1 MCTRLS
7 VLSWVWAWCLAT
19 GSPALVLAENH
30 DQDQRKLFE
39 TRIRPVLVERC
50 FQCHSQRSDPPK
62 GNLRLDSPAG
72 WRRGGDTG
80 PAVVEGQP
88 EESLLISAL
97 EYESFKM
104 PPDGRL
110 PAAVVADFRAW
121 IEAGA
126 LVPAGFGAQVPAA
139 AVATEIDWDT
149 ARDFWA
155 FQPLANGVPPA
166 ADIPPQGNGIDYYL
180 EEHRRLASVSAAAPA
195 DRRQLIRRL
204 SFGLLGLPPTRQQI
218 SEFLHDQEPQA
229 YQRLVERLLATPQY
243 GEHWGR
249 KWLDV
254 VRYADSNGAD
264 ENKPYPLAFHYRNYV
279 IDAFNQDR
287 PFDEF
292 LREQVAGDLLPD
304 EGDLALRNQHITAT
318 AFLAL
323 GIKIAAEQDQE
334 KKRADIIDEQIDV
347 ISRAMFG
354 LTVACARCHDHKF
367 DPIPTA
373 DYYALAGVLRST
385 TLGTRAL
392 TDPRQAGLNA
402 ELATLEERLETI
414 RSRAEER
421 IARAA
426 RDSLEAYLLH
436 SRGVVQWRE
445 NGQTSRMR
453 GALSGALTGPYL
465 AVGEFHNPAN
475 QGTQRLAGQAEAF
488 ARGNAQADHD
498 TYGKGIG
505 IISDAGPGQ
514 RVWVEYDVDVPAPG
528 TYQVEFRYAA
538 AAERP
543 GRLLINGRLVN
554 ERSMGQTTGSWLPDT
569 QRWFVEGR
577 YPFRGGRNVLR
588 FEVDGVMSHLDQWL
602 LARVDP
608 SPLPAMEAENF
619 VRGNVKPFNAD
630 ETTYISDPPTG
641 EDLYYVE
648 YDVVTEVRGAHTL
661 MVRYAAAESR
671 PMTLVID
678 GDTLT
683 DKAVAGVT
691 GGWGVESQRWHLEAT
706 ATLEP
711 GRHIIRF
718 ERSGAVSHIDQ
729 WALLR
734 PAKQRA
740 GTDEPEALAK
750 RFQLD
755 YGALEQW
762 TDFLQGA
769 ALSDPF
775 FALWSWIGQ
784 PDVPWVERLQ
794 RWQSTGRPSED
805 LARWLTIEEPNS
817 DRALVARMAGVL
829 REVTGEEP
837 VVDWKRQVKRLLEGP
852 QGPWRPRR
860 RPASQYSTTNRE
872 AAEQLQEEV
881 ATLRD
886 ALAKLPKIEVMA
898 ASEGEP
904 GDQPI
909 FIRGNHLQHGPP
921 VARRFLSVID
931 GLQQEAYPETQSG
944 RLQLATSIT
953 RRGNPL
959 TARVLANRVWR
970 WHFGRA
976 LVASTENFGHS
987 GEVPTHPRLLDHL
1000 AAKLIEFRWSLKALQ
1015 RYVVQSNAYRMSSR
1029 YDPGNAGRDPGNKWY
1044 WRRQPQRLPAEAIR
1058 DALLSVSGRL
1068 DLAVGGAA
1076 VAGVKS
1082 QDPSPADLRKNRA
1095 VYEGSLRRSIYLP
1108 IVRTNVYKFFTLFDF
1123 PNPAAPTGNRSTTTI
1138 PTQALFLMNNP
1149 WVQGVADD
1157 IAEQVCLAHQQPE
1170 LRCEVLFE
1178 TLFGRLPAD
1187 DELQDALS
1195 LVVQEQPAGQ
1205 DAADT
1210 LAGWKTLVH
1219 TLLLSSEFIYVH

>member
-1 MCTRLS
+1 M
-7 VLSWVWAWCLAT
+7 AD
-19 GSPALVLAENH
+19 
-30 DQDQRKLFE
+30 DQQQKLFE

-62 GNLRLDSPAG
+62 GNLRLDSPSG
-72 WRRGGDTG
+72 WRRGGDSG
-80 PAVVEGQP
+80 PAVVAGQP
-88 EESLLISAL
+88 AESLLISAL
-97 EYESFKM
+97 EYEAFKM

-110 PAAVVADFRAW
+110 PEAVVADFRVW

-126 LVPAGFGAQVPAA
+126 VVPPGFGDQVSTS
-139 AVATEIDWDT
+139 AVAAEIDWDT

-155 FQPLANGVPPA
+155 FQPLTNRPVSA
-166 ADIPPQGNGIDYYL
+166 ADVPPQGNGIDYYL
-180 EEHRRLASVSAAAPA
+180 EQHRQQTGVSAAVPA
-195 DRRQLIRRL
+195 GRRQLIRRL

-218 SEFLHDQEPQA
+218 SAFLQDKKPQA

-287 PFDEF
+287 AFDEF

-304 EGDLALRNQHITAT
+304 EGDVALRNQHITAT

-392 TDPRQAGLNA
+392 TNPRQAALDV
-402 ELATLEERLETI
+402 ELLALEERLEAI
-414 RSRAEER
+414 RSRAEGR
-421 IARAA
+421 IAQAA
-426 RDSLEAYLLH
+426 RSSVEAYLLH

-445 NGQTSRMR
+445 NAQSSRLR
-453 GALSGALTGPYL
+453 GALSGALAAPYL
-465 AVGEFHNPAN
+465 PIGDLHKPGVK
-475 QGTQRLAGQAEAF
+475 GTQQLAGQAEAF
-488 ARGNAQADHD
+488 DRGNAQADHD

-514 RVWVEYDVDVPAPG
+514 MVWVEYDVDVPASG

-538 AAERP
+538 ASERP
-543 GRLLINGRLVN
+543 GRLLVNGQLVN
-554 ERSMGQTTGSWLPDT
+554 DRSMGKTTGSWLPDT

-577 YPFRGGRNVLR
+577 YPFRAGRNVLR
-588 FEVDGVMSHLDQWL
+588 FEVDGVMSHLDRWL
-602 LARVDP
+602 LARVDS
-608 SPLPAMEAENF
+608 SPLPAMESENF
-619 VRGNVKPFNAD
+619 VRGNVKPFEAG

-641 EDLYYVE
+641 EDPYFVE
-648 YDVVTEVRGAHTL
+648 YEVVTEVPGSHTL

-671 PMTLVID
+671 PMTLSID
-678 GDTLT
+678 GVVLT
-683 DKAVAGVT
+683 DKAVSAVT
-691 GGWGVESQRWHLEAT
+691 GGWGFDSQRWHLET
-706 ATLEP
+706 TVTLEP
-711 GRHIIRF
+711 GRHTIRF
-718 ERSGAVSHIDQ
+718 ERSGAVSHMDQ

-740 GTDEPEALAK
+740 GTEDPGVLAK
-750 RFQLD
+750 RFELD
-755 YGALEQW
+755 HGALEQW

-775 FALWSWIGQ
+775 FALWNWVGQ
-784 PDVPWVERLQ
+784 TDVPWLERLK
-794 RWQSTGRPSED
+794 RWQSTRRPPQELVEWLSTEQPDNDHALVTLMAAILREAGR
-805 LARWLTIEEPNS
+805 EEPN
-817 DRALVARMAGVL
+817 AG
-829 REVTGEEP
+829 
-837 VVDWKRQVKRLLEGP
+837 WKRQVKRLLDGP

-860 RPASQYSTTNRE
+860 RPASQYNTTDRK
-872 AAEQLQEEV
+872 ATEQLLEKIS
-881 ATLRD
+881 
-886 ALAKLPKIEVMA
+886 ALEGVVAKLPKIEVMA
-898 ASEGEP
+898 ASEGDP
-904 GDQPI
+904 ADQPI
-909 FIRGNHLQHGPP
+909 YIRGNHLQHGPP

-931 GLQQEAYPETQSG
+931 GLQQGAYPEAQSG
-944 RLQLATSIT
+944 RLQLAQSIT
-953 RRGNPL
+953 SPRNPL

-987 GEVPTHPRLLDHL
+987 GELPTHPQLLDHL
-1000 AAKLIEFRWSLKALQ
+1000 ATKLIEFGWSLKALH

-1029 YDPGNAGRDPGNKWY
+1029 YDPENAGRDPGNRWY
-1044 WRRQPQRLPAEAIR
+1044 WRYQPQRLPAESIR
-1058 DALLSVSGRL
+1058 DTLLSVSGRL
-1068 DLAVGGAA
+1068 NLTVGGAA
-1076 VAGVKS
+1076 VPGVKS

-1157 IAEQVCLAHQQPE
+1157 VAEQVCRAHEQPE
-1170 LRCEVLFE
+1170 SRCQVLFE

-1187 DELQDALS
+1187 EELQDSLS
-1195 LVVQEQPAGQ
+1195 LVARAQAEDLGST
-1205 DAADT
+1205 DT